1 MITGESKLIWIQN
14 FWDFWRCKY
23 TVKLAKWETI
33 KVKFDEVSQS
43 ARRSISQQVASFL
56 FQKVRA
62 DQTNLAVTSVL
73 TLRSWLRV
81 GAPLSSQR
89 GRELSRGK
97 NEKSVE
103 IKKQSFRREALW
115 TNFGGV
121 KSTQFGFVSG
131 HDLQQKCPP
140 PGFEKVDIRATTG
153 WKILLTFNYIQIAP
167 NTKRLWLKTR
177 WFKDSSFI

>member
-1 MITGESKLIWIQN
+1 MARGNDYRRIWIQN
-14 FWDFWRCKY
+14 FWAFWRCKY
-23 TVKLAKWETI
+23 TVKIAKWETI

-43 ARRSISQQVASFL
+43 ARRSISQQVATFL

-73 TLRSWLRV
+73 TLRGWLRV
-81 GAPLSSQR
+81 GVPLSSQR

-121 KSTQFGFVSG
+121 KSTQFGFVSEQ
-131 HDLQQKCPP
+131 DLQQKFSSAPP
-140 PGFEKVDIRATTG
+140 PQGLKKGIFVPPLGERYYSPLTT
-153 WKILLTFNYIQIAP
+153 NA
-167 NTKRLWLKTR
+167 R
-177 WFKDSSFI
+177 WFKDS